1 MNSTTPSAREESRMV
16 SQEIRAIHTVSAPPF
31 WHSGRTLVG
40 DMSRVLLVLL
50 PALLLG
56 AYRWGYDALT
66 VVAIAGL
73 TAVITE
79 VLVQRL
85 MAQTPSAHDFTALVD
100 GVLLA
105 FLLPATAPWWLVV
118 VGSAVTI
125 ILGRMV
131 FGGYGGSPVCAPAV
145 GWCVLTVS
153 WPNFMDLNGMLLSWD
168 LVEPLSEL
176 KYFGLEA
183 IRGISSMSLLLG
195 ENLGALGAA
204 QTGLILAAGVILL
217 AMGRIRWYIPV
228 SYLVGVFSTALIYW
242 LINPQVYAP
251 PLFHILAGTT
261 IFTAFFLLPYPSAS
275 PVFRIPMILFGLM
288 AGALT
293 ILIRVYGIYPDGA
306 PFAVLLANLCTPLLD
321 LIQPKPFGGR

>member
-1 MNSTTPSAREESRMV
+1 MV
-16 SQEIRAIHTVSAPPF
+16 SQQSPSLHTVTAPPF
-31 WHSGRTLVG
+31 WHCGRTVTG
-40 DMSRVLLVLL
+40 DMYRLLVALV
-50 PALLLG
+50 PAALLG
-56 AYRWGYDALT
+56 VYRFGYDALT
-66 VVAIAGL
+66 VLAVAGL

-79 VLVQRL
+79 ALIQRL
-85 MAQTPSAHDFTALVD
+85 MEQSPSAHDFTALAD
-100 GVLLA
+100 GILLA

-131 FGGYGGSPVCAPAV
+131 FGGFGGSPVCAPAV

-153 WPNFMDLNGMLLSWD
+153 WPAYMDLNGMLLRWD

-176 KYFGLEA
+176 KYFGVEA
-183 IRGISSMSLLLG
+183 ISGVSLSSLVFG
-195 ENLGALGAA
+195 QNLGALGASQA
-204 QTGLILAAGVILL
+204 GLVLAAGVALL
-217 AMGRIRWYIPV
+217 CIGQIRWYIPV
-228 SYLVGVFSTALIYW
+228 SYLAGVFGTALIYW
-242 LINPQVYAP
+242 LIDPQLYAS
-251 PLFHILAGTT
+251 PLFHLLAGTT

>member
-1 MNSTTPSAREESRMV
+1 MV
-16 SQEIRAIHTVSAPPF
+16 SQQSPSLHTVTAPPF
-31 WHSGRTLVG
+31 WHCGRTVTG
-40 DMSRVLLVLL
+40 DMYRLLVALV
-50 PALLLG
+50 PAALLG
-56 AYRWGYDALT
+56 VYRFGYDALT
-66 VVAIAGL
+66 VLAVAGL

-79 VLVQRL
+79 TLIQRL
-85 MAQTPSAHDFTALVD
+85 MEQSPSAHDFTALAD
-100 GVLLA
+100 GILLA

-131 FGGYGGSPVCAPAV
+131 FGGFGGSPVCAPAV

-153 WPNFMDLNGMLLSWD
+153 WPAYMDLNGMLLRWD

-176 KYFGLEA
+176 KYFGVEA
-183 IRGISSMSLLLG
+183 ISGISLSSLVFG
-195 ENLGALGAA
+195 QNLGALGASQA
-204 QTGLILAAGVILL
+204 GLVLAAGVALL
-217 AMGRIRWYIPV
+217 CIGQIRWYIPV
-228 SYLVGVFSTALIYW
+228 SYLAGVFGTALIYW
-242 LINPQVYAP
+242 LIDPQLYAS
-251 PLFHILAGTT
+251 PLFHLLAGTT
-261 IFTAFFLLPYPSAS
+261 MFTAFFLLPYPSAS

>member
-1 MNSTTPSAREESRMV
+1 MV
-16 SQEIRAIHTVSAPPF
+16 SQQSPSLHTVTAPPF
-31 WHSGRTLVG
+31 WHSGRTVTG
-40 DMSRVLLVLL
+40 DMYRLLVALV
-50 PALLLG
+50 PAALLG
-56 AYRWGYDALT
+56 VFRFGYDAVT
-66 VVAIAGL
+66 VLALAGL

-79 VLVQRL
+79 ALIQRL
-85 MAQTPSAHDFTALVD
+85 MDQSPSAHDFTALAD
-100 GVLLA
+100 GILLA

-131 FGGYGGSPVCAPAV
+131 FGGFGGSPVCAPAV

-153 WPNFMDLNGMLLSWD
+153 WPGYMDLNGMLLRWD

-176 KYFGLEA
+176 KYFGVEA
-183 IRGISSMSLLLG
+183 ISGISLSSLVFG
-195 ENLGALGAA
+195 QNLGALGAS
-204 QTGLILAAGVILL
+204 QTGLVLAAGVALL
-217 AMGRIRWYIPV
+217 CMGQIRWYIPI
-228 SYLVGVFSTALIYW
+228 SYLAGVFGTALIYW
-242 LINPQVYAP
+242 LIDPQLYAA
-251 PLFHILAGTT
+251 PLFHLLAGTT

-293 ILIRVYGIYPDGA
+293 ILIRVYGIYPDGT

>member
-1 MNSTTPSAREESRMV
+1 MV
-16 SQEIRAIHTVSAPPF
+16 SQQSPSLHTVTAPPF
-31 WHSGRTLVG
+31 WHSGRTVTG
-40 DMSRVLLVLL
+40 DMYRLLVALV
-50 PALLLG
+50 PAALLG
-56 AYRWGYDALT
+56 VFRFGYDAMT
-66 VVAIAGL
+66 VLALAGL

-79 VLVQRL
+79 ALIQRL
-85 MAQTPSAHDFTALVD
+85 MDQSPSAHDFTALAD
-100 GVLLA
+100 GILLA

-131 FGGYGGSPVCAPAV
+131 FGGFGGSPVCAPAV

-153 WPNFMDLNGMLLSWD
+153 WPGYMDLNGMLLRWD

-176 KYFGLEA
+176 KYFGVEA
-183 IRGISSMSLLLG
+183 ISGISLSSLVFG
-195 ENLGALGAA
+195 QNLGALGAS
-204 QTGLILAAGVILL
+204 QTGLVLAAGVALL
-217 AMGRIRWYIPV
+217 CMGQIRWYIPI
-228 SYLVGVFSTALIYW
+228 SYLAGVFGTALIYW
-242 LINPQVYAP
+242 LIDPQLYAA
-251 PLFHILAGTT
+251 PLFHLLAGTT

-293 ILIRVYGIYPDGA
+293 ILIRVYGIYPDGT

>member
-1 MNSTTPSAREESRMV
+1 MV
-16 SQEIRAIHTVSAPPF
+16 SQQSPSLHTVTAPPF
-31 WHSGRTLVG
+31 WHSGRTVTG
-40 DMSRVLLVLL
+40 DMYRLLAALV
-50 PALLLG
+50 PAALLG
-56 AYRWGYDALT
+56 VYRFGYDALT
-66 VVAIAGL
+66 VLAVAGL

-79 VLVQRL
+79 TLIQRL
-85 MAQTPSAHDFTALVD
+85 MEQSPSAHDFTALAD
-100 GVLLA
+100 GILLA
-105 FLLPATAPWWLVV
+105 FLLPATAPWWLVA

-131 FGGYGGSPVCAPAV
+131 FGGFGGSPVCAPAV

-153 WPNFMDLNGMLLSWD
+153 WPAYMDLNGMLLRWD

-176 KYFGLEA
+176 KYFGVEA
-183 IRGISSMSLLLG
+183 ISGVSLSSLVFG
-195 ENLGALGAA
+195 QNLGALGASQA
-204 QTGLILAAGVILL
+204 GLVLAAGVALL
-217 AMGRIRWYIPV
+217 CIGQIRWYIPV
-228 SYLVGVFSTALIYW
+228 SYLAGVFGTALIYW
-242 LINPQVYAP
+242 LIDPQLYAS
-251 PLFHILAGTT
+251 PLFHLLAGTT

>member
-1 MNSTTPSAREESRMV
+1 MV
-16 SQEIRAIHTVSAPPF
+16 SQQSPSLHTVTAPPF
-31 WHSGRTLVG
+31 WHSGRTVTG
-40 DMSRVLLVLL
+40 DMYRLLAALV
-50 PALLLG
+50 PAALLG
-56 AYRWGYDALT
+56 VYRFGYDALT
-66 VVAIAGL
+66 VLAVAGL

-79 VLVQRL
+79 TLIQRL
-85 MAQTPSAHDFTALVD
+85 MEQSPSAHDFTALAD
-100 GVLLA
+100 GILLA

-131 FGGYGGSPVCAPAV
+131 FGGFGGSPVCAPAV

-153 WPNFMDLNGMLLSWD
+153 WPAYMDLNGMLLRWD

-176 KYFGLEA
+176 KYFGVEA
-183 IRGISSMSLLLG
+183 ISGVSLSSLVFG
-195 ENLGALGAA
+195 QNLGALGASQA
-204 QTGLILAAGVILL
+204 GLVLAAGVALL
-217 AMGRIRWYIPV
+217 CIGQIRWYIPV
-228 SYLVGVFSTALIYW
+228 SYLAGVFGTALIYW
-242 LINPQVYAP
+242 LIDPQLYAS
-251 PLFHILAGTT
+251 PLFHLLAGTT

>member
-1 MNSTTPSAREESRMV
+1 MV
-16 SQEIRAIHTVSAPPF
+16 SQQSPSLHTVTAPPF
-31 WHSGRTLVG
+31 WHCGRTVTG
-40 DMSRVLLVLL
+40 DMYRLLVALV
-50 PALLLG
+50 PAALLG
-56 AYRWGYDALT
+56 VYRFGYDALT
-66 VVAIAGL
+66 VLAVAGL

-79 VLVQRL
+79 TLIQRL
-85 MAQTPSAHDFTALVD
+85 MEQSPSAHDFTALAD
-100 GVLLA
+100 GILLA

-131 FGGYGGSPVCAPAV
+131 FGGFGGSPVCAPAV

-153 WPNFMDLNGMLLSWD
+153 WPAYMDLNGMLLRWD

-176 KYFGLEA
+176 KYFGVEA
-183 IRGISSMSLLLG
+183 ISGVSLSSLVFG
-195 ENLGALGAA
+195 QNLGALGASQA
-204 QTGLILAAGVILL
+204 GLVLAAGVALL
-217 AMGRIRWYIPV
+217 CIGQIRWYIPV
-228 SYLVGVFSTALIYW
+228 SYLAGVFGTALIYW
-242 LINPQVYAP
+242 LIDPQLYAS
-251 PLFHILAGTT
+251 PLFHLLAGTT

>member
-1 MNSTTPSAREESRMV
+1 MV
-16 SQEIRAIHTVSAPPF
+16 SQQSSFLHTVTAPPF
-31 WHSGRTLVG
+31 WHSGRTVTG
-40 DMSRVLLVLL
+40 DMYRLLLALV
-50 PALLLG
+50 PAALLG
-56 AYRWGYDALT
+56 VYRFGYDTLT
-66 VVAIAGL
+66 VLALAGL

-79 VLVQRL
+79 ALVQRL
-85 MAQTPSAHDFTALVD
+85 MDQSPSVHDFTALAD
-100 GVLLA
+100 GILLA

-131 FGGYGGSPVCAPAV
+131 FGGFGGSPVCAPAV

-153 WPNFMDLNGMLLSWD
+153 WPAFMDLNGMLLRWD

-176 KYFGLEA
+176 KYFGVEA
-183 IRGISSMSLLLG
+183 ISSISLPNLMFG
-195 ENLGALGAA
+195 ANLGALGAS
-204 QTGLILAAGVILL
+204 QTGLVLAAGIVLL
-217 AMGRIRWYIPV
+217 FLGQIRWYIPV
-228 SYLVGVFSTALIYW
+228 SYLAGVLGTALIYW
-242 LINPQVYAP
+242 LIDPQLYAS

-261 IFTAFFLLPYPSAS
+261 IFTAFFLLPYPSAT
-275 PVFRIPMILFGLM
+275 PVFRIPMFLFGLM

>member
-1 MNSTTPSAREESRMV
+1 MV
-16 SQEIRAIHTVSAPPF
+16 SQQSPSLHTVTAPPF
-31 WHSGRTLVG
+31 WHCGRTVTG
-40 DMSRVLLVLL
+40 DMYRLLVALV
-50 PALLLG
+50 PAALLG
-56 AYRWGYDALT
+56 VYRFGYDALT
-66 VVAIAGL
+66 VLAVAGL

-79 VLVQRL
+79 ALIQRL
-85 MAQTPSAHDFTALVD
+85 MEQSPSAHDFTALAD
-100 GVLLA
+100 GILLA

-131 FGGYGGSPVCAPAV
+131 FGGFGGSPVCAPAV

-153 WPNFMDLNGMLLSWD
+153 WPAYMDLNGMLLRWD

-176 KYFGLEA
+176 KYFGVEA
-183 IRGISSMSLLLG
+183 ISGISLSSLVFG
-195 ENLGALGAA
+195 QNLGALGASQA
-204 QTGLILAAGVILL
+204 GLVLAAGVALL
-217 AMGRIRWYIPV
+217 CMGQIRWYIPV
-228 SYLVGVFSTALIYW
+228 SYLAGVFGTALIYW
-242 LINPQVYAP
+242 LIDPQLYAS
-251 PLFHILAGTT
+251 PLFHLLAGTT
-261 IFTAFFLLPYPSAS
+261 MFTAFFLLPYPSAS

-293 ILIRVYGIYPDGA
+293 ILIRVYGIYPDGT

>member
-1 MNSTTPSAREESRMV
+1 MV
-16 SQEIRAIHTVSAPPF
+16 SQQSPSLHTVTAPPF
-31 WHSGRTLVG
+31 WHCGRTVTG
-40 DMSRVLLVLL
+40 DMYRLLVALV
-50 PALLLG
+50 PAALLG
-56 AYRWGYDALT
+56 VYRFGYDALT
-66 VVAIAGL
+66 VLAVAGL

-79 VLVQRL
+79 TLIQRL
-85 MAQTPSAHDFTALVD
+85 MEQSPSAHDFTALAD
-100 GVLLA
+100 GILLA

-131 FGGYGGSPVCAPAV
+131 FGGFGGSPVCAPAV

-153 WPNFMDLNGMLLSWD
+153 WPAYMDLNGMLLRWD

-176 KYFGLEA
+176 KYFGVEA
-183 IRGISSMSLLLG
+183 ISGVSLSSLVFG
-195 ENLGALGAA
+195 QNLGALGASQA
-204 QTGLILAAGVILL
+204 GLVLAAGVALL
-217 AMGRIRWYIPV
+217 CIGQIRWYIPV
-228 SYLVGVFSTALIYW
+228 SYLAGVFGTALIYW
-242 LINPQVYAP
+242 LIDPQLYAS
-251 PLFHILAGTT
+251 PLFHLLAGTT
-261 IFTAFFLLPYPSAS
+261 MFTAFFLLPYPSAS

>member
-1 MNSTTPSAREESRMV
+1 MVNQQSAF
-16 SQEIRAIHTVSAPPF
+16 TVTAPPF
-31 WHSGRTLVG
+31 WHSGRTLSG
-40 DMSRVLLVLL
+40 DMQRLLLALL
-50 PALLLG
+50 PAALLG
-56 AYRWGYDALT
+56 AYRFGYDAL
-66 VVAIAGL
+66 VVLALAGL
-73 TAVITE
+73 TAVATE
-79 VLVQRL
+79 ALIQRL
-85 MAQTPSAHDFTALVD
+85 MGQTPSADDFTALAD

-105 FLLPATAPWWLVV
+105 FLLPATAPWWITV

-153 WPNFMDLNGMLLSWD
+153 WPEFMDLNGMLLAWD

-176 KYFGLEA
+176 KYFGAEA
-183 IRGISSMSLLLG
+183 VAGISISSLLLG

-204 QTGLILAAGVILL
+204 QTGLVLL
-217 AMGRIRWYIPV
+217 AGLALLGLGRIRWYIPV
-228 SYLVGVFSTALIYW
+228 SYLAGVFGAALIYW
-242 LINPQVYAP
+242 LIDPHLYAP
-251 PLFHILAGTT
+251 PLFHVLAGTT
-261 IFTAFFLLPYPSAS
+261 VFTAFFLLPYPSAS

>member
-1 MNSTTPSAREESRMV
+1 MV
-16 SQEIRAIHTVSAPPF
+16 SQQSPSLHTVTAPPF
-31 WHSGRTLVG
+31 WHCGRTVTG
-40 DMSRVLLVLL
+40 DMYRLLVALV
-50 PALLLG
+50 PAALLG
-56 AYRWGYDALT
+56 VYRFGYDALT
-66 VVAIAGL
+66 VLAVAGL

-79 VLVQRL
+79 ALIQRL
-85 MAQTPSAHDFTALVD
+85 MEQSPSAHDFTALAD
-100 GVLLA
+100 GILLA
-105 FLLPATAPWWLVV
+105 FLLPATAPWWLVA

-131 FGGYGGSPVCAPAV
+131 FGGFGGSPVCAPAV

-153 WPNFMDLNGMLLSWD
+153 WPAYMDLNGMLLRWD

-176 KYFGLEA
+176 KYFGVEA
-183 IRGISSMSLLLG
+183 ISGISLSSLVFG
-195 ENLGALGAA
+195 QNLGALGASQA
-204 QTGLILAAGVILL
+204 GLVLAAGVALL
-217 AMGRIRWYIPV
+217 CMGQIRWYIPV
-228 SYLVGVFSTALIYW
+228 SYLAGVFGTALIYW
-242 LINPQVYAP
+242 LIDPQLYAS
-251 PLFHILAGTT
+251 PLFHLLAGTT

>member
-1 MNSTTPSAREESRMV
+1 MV
-16 SQEIRAIHTVSAPPF
+16 SQQSPSLHTVTAPPF
-31 WHSGRTLVG
+31 WHCGRTVTG
-40 DMSRVLLVLL
+40 DMYRLLVALV
-50 PALLLG
+50 PAALLG
-56 AYRWGYDALT
+56 VYRFGYDALT
-66 VVAIAGL
+66 VLAVAGL

-79 VLVQRL
+79 ALIQRL
-85 MAQTPSAHDFTALVD
+85 MEQSPSAHDFTALAD
-100 GVLLA
+100 GILLA
-105 FLLPATAPWWLVV
+105 FLLPATAPWWLVA

-131 FGGYGGSPVCAPAV
+131 FGGFGGSPVCAPAV

-153 WPNFMDLNGMLLSWD
+153 WPAYMDLNGMLLRWD

-176 KYFGLEA
+176 KYFGVEA
-183 IRGISSMSLLLG
+183 ISGISLSSLVFG
-195 ENLGALGAA
+195 QNLGALGASQA
-204 QTGLILAAGVILL
+204 GLVLAAGVALL
-217 AMGRIRWYIPV
+217 CIGQIRWYIPV
-228 SYLVGVFSTALIYW
+228 SYLAGVFGTALIYW
-242 LINPQVYAP
+242 LIDPQLYAS
-251 PLFHILAGTT
+251 PLFHLLAGTT

>member
-1 MNSTTPSAREESRMV
+1 MV
-16 SQEIRAIHTVSAPPF
+16 SQQSPSLHTVTAPPF
-31 WHSGRTLVG
+31 WHCGRTVTG
-40 DMSRVLLVLL
+40 DMYRLLVALV
-50 PALLLG
+50 PAALLG
-56 AYRWGYDALT
+56 VYRFGYDALT
-66 VVAIAGL
+66 VLAVAGL

-79 VLVQRL
+79 ALIQRL
-85 MAQTPSAHDFTALVD
+85 MEQSPSAHDFTALAD
-100 GVLLA
+100 GILLA

-131 FGGYGGSPVCAPAV
+131 FGGFGGSPVCAPAV

-153 WPNFMDLNGMLLSWD
+153 WPAYMDLNGMLLRWD

-176 KYFGLEA
+176 KYFGVEA
-183 IRGISSMSLLLG
+183 ISGISLSSLVFG
-195 ENLGALGAA
+195 QNLGALGASQA
-204 QTGLILAAGVILL
+204 GLVLAAGVALL
-217 AMGRIRWYIPV
+217 CMGQIRWYIPV
-228 SYLVGVFSTALIYW
+228 SYLAGVFGTALIYW
-242 LINPQVYAP
+242 LIDPQLYAS
-251 PLFHILAGTT
+251 PLFHLLAGTT
-261 IFTAFFLLPYPSAS
+261 MFTAFFLLPYPSAS

>member
-1 MNSTTPSAREESRMV
+1 MV
-16 SQEIRAIHTVSAPPF
+16 SQQSPSLHTVTAPPF
-31 WHSGRTLVG
+31 WHCGRTVTG
-40 DMSRVLLVLL
+40 DMYRLLAALV
-50 PALLLG
+50 PAALLG
-56 AYRWGYDALT
+56 VYRFGYDALT
-66 VVAIAGL
+66 VLAVAGL

-79 VLVQRL
+79 TLIQRL
-85 MAQTPSAHDFTALVD
+85 MEQPPSAHDFTALAD
-100 GVLLA
+100 GILLA

-131 FGGYGGSPVCAPAV
+131 FGGFGGSPVCAPAV

-153 WPNFMDLNGMLLSWD
+153 WPAYMDLNGMLLRWD

-176 KYFGLEA
+176 KYFGVEA
-183 IRGISSMSLLLG
+183 ISGISLSSLVFG
-195 ENLGALGAA
+195 QNLGALGASQA
-204 QTGLILAAGVILL
+204 GLVLAAGVALL
-217 AMGRIRWYIPV
+217 CIGQIRWYIPV
-228 SYLVGVFSTALIYW
+228 SYLAGVFGTALIYW
-242 LINPQVYAP
+242 LIDPQLYAS
-251 PLFHILAGTT
+251 PLFHLLAGTT

>member
-1 MNSTTPSAREESRMV
+1 MV
-16 SQEIRAIHTVSAPPF
+16 SQQSPSLHTVTAPPF
-31 WHSGRTLVG
+31 WHCGRTVTG
-40 DMSRVLLVLL
+40 DMYRLLVALV
-50 PALLLG
+50 PAALLG
-56 AYRWGYDALT
+56 VYRFGYDALT
-66 VVAIAGL
+66 VLAVAGL

-79 VLVQRL
+79 ALIQRL
-85 MAQTPSAHDFTALVD
+85 MEQSPSAHDFTALAD
-100 GVLLA
+100 GILLA
-105 FLLPATAPWWLVV
+105 FLLPATAPWWLVA

-131 FGGYGGSPVCAPAV
+131 FGGFGGSPVCAPAV

-153 WPNFMDLNGMLLSWD
+153 WPAYMDLNGMLLRWD

-176 KYFGLEA
+176 KYFGVEA
-183 IRGISSMSLLLG
+183 ISGISLSSLVFG
-195 ENLGALGAA
+195 QNLGALGASQA
-204 QTGLILAAGVILL
+204 GLVLAAGVALL
-217 AMGRIRWYIPV
+217 CMGQIRWYIPV
-228 SYLVGVFSTALIYW
+228 SYLAGVFGTALIYW
-242 LINPQVYAP
+242 LIDPQLYAS
-251 PLFHILAGTT
+251 PLFHLLAGTT
-261 IFTAFFLLPYPSAS
+261 MFTAFFLLPYPSAS